1 MEKWVATH
9 CWWEC
14 GTPTLEEFESFFKNQ
29 TYNKHQNPRTQQIT
43 SRHLSQRNENLCPH
57 KHLHMNAYSSFIQSS
72 PRCPSM
78 GKYLNKL
85 WYNQYYGIGLN
96 NEKETPSDAC
106 NNLGK
111 SPENDAEKNP
121 I

>member
-1 MEKWVATH
+1 
-9 CWWEC
+9 
-14 GTPTLEEFESFFKNQ
+14 
-29 TYNKHQNPRTQQIT
+29 
-43 SRHLSQRNENLCPH
+43 
-57 KHLHMNAYSSFIQSS
+57 
-72 PRCPSM
+72 M

-85 WYNQYYGIGLN
+85 WYNQYYGIGLD

>member
-1 MEKWVATH
+1 MWKNGLPHIAGGNVVHLLWKNLKVSLKIKHIT
-9 CWWEC
+9 
-14 GTPTLEEFESFFKNQ
+14 TLGLSKC
-29 TYNKHQNPRTQQIT
+29 T

-57 KHLHMNAYSSFIQSS
+57 KHLHMNAYSSFTQSS

-85 WYNQYYGIGLN
+85 WYNQYYGIGLD

>member
-1 MEKWVATH
+1 
-9 CWWEC
+9 
-14 GTPTLEEFESFFKNQ
+14 
-29 TYNKHQNPRTQQIT
+29 
-43 SRHLSQRNENLCPH
+43 
-57 KHLHMNAYSSFIQSS
+57 MNAYSSFTQSS

-85 WYNQYYGIGLN
+85 WYNQYYGIGLD

-106 NNLGK
+106 NNLGQ

-121 I
+121 IQKTFYVVQVHFYNILEVISYRNAGQKKKEKKCRTVTC